1 MKLVHLI
8 VIVLAL
14 MVPAILINNKIAND
28 NNNQDSIQKYVDS
41 KVNVVVIDNCQYIAT
56 QLSPS
61 LIITHKGNCTNCI
74 HHK

>member
-1 MKLVHLI
+1 MKLVHVI

-28 NNNQDSIQKYVDS
+28 NNNQDSIQKYVDG

-56 QLSPS
+56 QLSP
-61 LIITHKGNCTNCI
+61 LVITHKGNCTNCI
-74 HHK
+74 HKH